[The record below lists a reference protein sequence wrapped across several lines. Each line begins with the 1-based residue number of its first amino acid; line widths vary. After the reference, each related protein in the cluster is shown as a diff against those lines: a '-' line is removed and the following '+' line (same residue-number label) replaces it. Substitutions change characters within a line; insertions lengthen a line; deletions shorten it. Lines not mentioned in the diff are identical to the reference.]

1 MTFTGSNFNYGSQY
15 SGGDGSTYTLTKE
28 KRDENKRKRL
38 EQVQVVSEDQYDR
51 NDLRQEMKGQ
61 DLQLGM
67 NPLASDQ
74 KRYNLSPNSM
84 WDGKTFLSPEDY
96 GAKFQRSLDPKT
108 GLPLK
113 GAHAV
118 QNVKNTVIDAASAV
132 NQKLNTAV
140 DALPEEL
147 DPAFELLNQL
157 STQSAETIFSVLGSG
172 WDSLPKGVRKNVT
185 SGGATVLQAMDNG
198 IVGLAQ
204 ATGFDPAIVDL
215 GLGLV
220 EGGFG
225 AIRSKGGQQ
234 LLKEGAEFFSRKGP
248 PTAGGLIPI
257 PNVGIY
263 DPNANI
269 LNGGS
274 LLEKGNVM
282 AIKGSSSSAKISK
295 AARNKLS
302 DFIENETKTL
312 KTKTINFKGVDVD
325 VPLFPGTKE
334 ELLEK
339 VQAYIRFNEAAGS
352 QQPRK
357 GWQKLFGTFIGED
370 GLPLDLEG
378 GRANTGRPLRFRT
391 TKGQLN
397 RNFGEQATPT
407 GYIYNL
413 NGIEVPIPKERPKPQ
428 LFNRV
433 GQLLKKAGFHKHHVT
448 HIKTTEPF
456 GLLPDGSLRPLEQRQ
471 RVTARLAK
479 EEGIFFGNQDY
490 NEIYL
495 SIPGHLGKKGD
506 DSSLAVHRT
515 LEAMTDIQGFG
526 DWRSQASELFVS
538 GGAYGKGTWIENV
551 KNLPAGTVIEKYKMK
566 TKSGFTMPGTYIK
579 GQKHGFSEELIQK
592 ISKLKTDDEI
602 ISAVKTF
609 YNKSGMVD
617 TMQGA
622 AAIAQYAVDG
632 GVTGDLLT
640 TQFWKTKKPQMIDF
654 AKVLLQDDAYKNNK
668 ILKKIAS
675 GKF

>member
-1 MTFTGSNFNYGSQY
+1 MNIPSTMDVISGYAGSDDDYKRP
-15 SGGDGSTYTLTKE
+15 TLEEKKDKE
-28 KRDENKRKRL
+28 RKRL
-38 EQVQVVSEDQYDR
+38 EQVQVVPEDQYDR
-51 NDLRQEMKGQ
+51 NNLKQEMKGQ

-67 NPLASDQ
+67 NPTIYDQ
-74 KRYNLSPNSM
+74 KRYNLPPDSM
-84 WDGKTFLSPEDY
+84 WDGNTFLSPEDY

-118 QNVKNTVIDAASAV
+118 QNIKNTVIDAASAV
-132 NQKLNTAV
+132 NQTLDTAV
-140 DALPEEL
+140 KALPEEL
-147 DPAFELLNQL
+147 DPSFELLNQL

-172 WDSLPKGVRKNVT
+172 WASLPEGVRKNVT
-185 SGGATVLQAMDNG
+185 SGGATVLQTTDNA

-204 ATGFDPAIVDL
+204 ATGFDPAIVDV

-225 AIRSKGGQQ
+225 AIRSKGAQQ
-234 LLKEGAEFFSRKGP
+234 FFRESAEFFSRKGP
-248 PTAGGLIPI
+248 PTAGGLIP
-257 PNVGIY
+257 VGV
-263 DPNANI
+263 DVNASNANI

-274 LLEKGNVM
+274 LLKKNNAL
-282 AIKGSSSSAKISK
+282 AIKGSSSSTKISK

-302 DFIENETKTL
+302 NFIESETKTL
-312 KTKTINFKGVDVD
+312 KTKTINFKGVDVE

-339 VQAYIRFNEAAGS
+339 VQTYIRLNEAAGS

-378 GRANTGRPLRFRT
+378 GRANTGRPLRFRK

-397 RNFGEQATPT
+397 RNFGELATPT

-428 LFNRV
+428 LFNRL
-433 GQLLKKAGFHKHHVT
+433 GQLLKKAGFHKHHIT

-495 SIPGHLGKKGD
+495 SIAGHLGKKGD
-506 DSSLAVHRT
+506 NASLAVHRT
-515 LEAMTDIQGFG
+515 LEAVTDIQGFG

-579 GQKHGFSEELIQK
+579 GQKHGFSEELIKK

-602 ISAVKTF
+602 INAVKTF
-609 YNKSGMVD
+609 YNESGMVD
-617 TMQGA
+617 IMQGA
-622 AAIAQYAVDG
+622 AAIAQYSVDG

-640 TQFWKTKKPQMIDF
+640 TNFWKTKKPQMIEF
-654 AKVLLQDDAYKNNK
+654 AKVLLQDDVYKNNK

>member
-1 MTFTGSNFNYGSQY
+1 MSFTGNNFSYGSQY

-28 KRDENKRKRL
+28 EKDEIKRKRL
-38 EQVQVVSEDQYDR
+38 EKVQVVPENQYDR
-51 NDLRQEMKGQ
+51 TDLRPQMKGQ
-61 DLQLGM
+61 NLQLGM

-74 KRYNLSPNSM
+74 KRYNLSSNSM

-96 GAKFQRSLDPKT
+96 GAKFQRSLDPDT

-118 QNVKNTVIDAASAV
+118 QNVKNTIVDGISTV
-132 NQKLNTAV
+132 NEQLDKVEIPEAFQPATKLLEGAIEQPV
-140 DALPEEL
+140 QGLLSSVVGGYQALPE
-147 DPAFELLNQL
+147 D
-157 STQSAETIFSVLGSG
+157 V
-172 WDSLPKGVRKNVT
+172 KKNIA
-185 SGGATVLQAMDNG
+185 SGGATVLNYLDDSS
-198 IVGLAQ
+198 VGYAQ
-204 ATGFDPAIVDL
+204 LFGYDPAITDTAF
-215 GLGLV
+215 GLFDAV
-220 EGGFG
+220 VTGGAG
-225 AIRSKGGQQ
+225 PT
-234 LLKEGAEFFSRKGP
+234 SRFIKS
-248 PTAGGLIPI
+248 GGLKALATSFNSVDELAFATIQTGDTFLGTSMRQVD
-257 PNVGIY
+257 NS
-263 DPNANI
+263 NI
-269 LNGGS
+269 
-274 LLEKGNVM
+274 M
-282 AIKGSSSSAKISK
+282 AIKGSSSSTKLTPK
-295 AARNKLS
+295 LRTARNNLS
-302 DFIENETKTL
+302 AFVERETKTL

-339 VQAYIRFNEAAGS
+339 VQAYIRLNEAAGS

-357 GWQKLFGTFIGED
+357 GWQKLFGTFIGDD

-378 GRANTGRPLRFRT
+378 GRIDSKHPLRFRT

-397 RNFGEQATPT
+397 RNFGELATPT

-428 LFNRV
+428 LFTKT
-433 GQLLKKAGFHKHHVT
+433 GQLLKKKLFHKHHVT

-456 GLLPDGSLRPLEQRQ
+456 GLLPDGSLRPLDQRQ
-471 RVTARLAK
+471 RITARLAK

-495 SIPGHLGKKGD
+495 SIPGHLGKRGD
-506 DSSLAVHRT
+506 KSSLAVHRT

-551 KNLPAGTVIEKYKMK
+551 KHLPAGTVVEKYKMT
-566 TKSGFTMPGTYIK
+566 TKSGFKMPGTYIK

-592 ISKLKTDDEI
+592 ISKLKTDDEVI
-602 ISAVKTF
+602 DAIKTF
-609 YNKSGMVD
+609 YNESGMVD
-617 TMQGA
+617 VMQGA
-622 AAIAQYAVDG
+622 AAIAQYATDG

-640 TQFWKTKKPQMIDF
+640 TQFWKTKKPQMIEF
-654 AKVLLQDDAYKNNK
+654 AKVLLQDEAYKDNK
-668 ILKKIAS
+668 VLLKIVS